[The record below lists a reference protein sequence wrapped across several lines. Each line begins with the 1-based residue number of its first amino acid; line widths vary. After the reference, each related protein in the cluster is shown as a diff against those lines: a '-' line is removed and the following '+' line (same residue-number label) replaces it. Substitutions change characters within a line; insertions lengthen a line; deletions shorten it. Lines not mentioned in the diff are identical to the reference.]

1 LTCIKTIYSDHTAMS
16 RFQTLVSRN
25 LDVVVVDAEQVV
37 LDVTGSEPEK
47 VALDILEWMIKA
59 GVRADITAGKVRV

>member
-1 LTCIKTIYSDHTAMS
+1 MS

-59 GVRADITAGKVRV
+59 GLGQTSQQER